1 MDIDGYNGSE
11 FSYIDNNTLLDNSS
25 EANVDTMFEIT
36 QVKNHEVSDAS
47 LFENRVH
54 QDQNIENMISPFPH
68 ENEDEIVEN
77 MISPFPH
84 EDEGQDQDED
94 EDQNIENM
102 ISPFPHQN
110 IEHMENS
117 GKKMGYSLLV
127 FLVVWIILGI
137 IAFIMSIVCFGFS
150 GSMIEKV
157 IGLLLAC
164 FFGPFY
170 WLYFYFNK
178 SYCGKK

>member
-1 MDIDGYNGSE
+1 MDIDGYDGSE

-36 QVKNHEVSDAS
+36 QVKNHEVSDAP
-47 LFENRVH
+47 LFQNMSHEDQIKEDMISPFPH
-54 QDQNIENMISPFPH
+54 QDQDQNIENMISPFPH
-68 ENEDEIVEN
+68 
-77 MISPFPH
+77 
-84 EDEGQDQDED
+84 QDQDQ
-94 EDQNIENM
+94 DQNIENM

-137 IAFIMSIVCFGFS
+137 IAFIMSIACFGFS
-150 GSMIEKV
+150 GSMAEKV